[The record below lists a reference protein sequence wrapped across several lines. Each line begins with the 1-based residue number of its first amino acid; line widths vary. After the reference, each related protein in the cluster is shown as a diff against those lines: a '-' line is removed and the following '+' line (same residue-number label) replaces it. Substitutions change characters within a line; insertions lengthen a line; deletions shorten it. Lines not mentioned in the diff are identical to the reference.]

1 MARCRLLILEE
12 LYLKTIAKKT
22 LSSEIEDSNEI
33 AADLD
38 EIAKFFSE
46 VFSRRRGVKVKD
58 ITDKRLLE
66 ILKAYRG
73 PKFSRVRIN
82 VNPPRVSQLK

>member
-1 MARCRLLILEE
+1 MAMSLPLILEE

-22 LSSEIEDSNEI
+22 FSSGIEDSNQI

-46 VFSRRRGVKVKD
+46 VSSRQRGVKVND

-73 PKFSRVRIN
+73 PRVSRVRIN
-82 VNPPRVSQLK
+82 VNQPRVS